1 MGGATS
7 EEGRVEFCHDDEW
20 GTVCDDSWG
29 TSDASVVCRQL
40 GFSTAGATA
49 FSNAAFGRGSG
60 PILLDDVNC
69 VGTESRL
76 ANCPADAIGDHNC
89 VHNEDAGV
97 RCMPGML
104 QASFWRCFTY
114 ITHNRAADFPYFV
127 LILQKLW
134 AVQLVWPIIIYGP
147 YIF

>member
-1 MGGATS
+1 MRGATS
-7 EEGRVEFCHDDEW
+7 EEGRVEFCHNNDW

-29 TSDASVVCRQL
+29 SSDASVVCRQL

-49 FSNAAFGRGSG
+49 FSNAAFGRSSG

-97 RCMPGML
+97 RCMPFDCDTWWSPAWTCATCTTDDYSPAPVDL
-104 QASFWRCFTY
+104 
-114 ITHNRAADFPYFV
+114 P
-127 LILQKLW
+127 
-134 AVQLVWPIIIYGP
+134 
-147 YIF
+147 